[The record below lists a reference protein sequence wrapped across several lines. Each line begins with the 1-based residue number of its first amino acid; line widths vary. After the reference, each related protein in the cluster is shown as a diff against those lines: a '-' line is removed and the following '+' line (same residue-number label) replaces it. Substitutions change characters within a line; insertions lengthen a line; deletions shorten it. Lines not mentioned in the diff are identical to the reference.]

1 MPKSVPFE
9 QVLDRYLQDPE
20 KAMSYLKSALEEDD
34 PILFQ
39 AALQDVLRVQKEAI
53 VLTDTLPKLVSS
65 LQRHGVTE
73 DVIQAVITDMS
84 ITAKAA

>member
-39 AALQDVLRVQKEAI
+39 AALQDVLRVQKESI
-53 VLTDTLPKLVSS
+53 VLTDTLPKLVNS
-65 LQRHGVTE
+65 LQKHGVAE
-73 DVIQAVITDMS
+73 DVIQAVMIDMS
-84 ITAKAA
+84 IITKAA